1 MSMDTSILTAEN
13 VLAAFAD
20 KKSGVVAAAAEF
32 GISRSAICQW
42 KKHKPIPAERRLH
55 LYLHRPDIIEKVR
68 AKQGATEQESQG
80 YGSKDASSDDAQ
92 ATACP
97 RTAISQASGEGTN
110 THGGDSAFVG
120 G

>member
-1 MSMDTSILTAEN
+1 MNMDTSILTTEN

-42 KKHKPIPAERRLH
+42 KKNKPIPAERRLH
-55 LYLHRPDIIEKVR
+55 LYLYRPDIIEKIR
-68 AKQGATEQESQG
+68 AKQGATEQESQD
-80 YGSKDASSDDAQ
+80 GSKDASGDDAQ
-92 ATACP
+92 ATACVG
-97 RTAISQASGEGTN
+97 TAISQASGEGTD
-110 THGGDSAFVG
+110 THGGDSALVG